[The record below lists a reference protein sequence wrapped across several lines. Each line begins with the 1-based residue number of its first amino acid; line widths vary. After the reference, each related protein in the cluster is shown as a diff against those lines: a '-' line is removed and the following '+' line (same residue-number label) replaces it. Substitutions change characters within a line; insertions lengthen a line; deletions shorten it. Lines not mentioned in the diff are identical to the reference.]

1 MNSVM
6 NIDVP
11 KLQTNDVAFGYNS
24 FYWVYTRVVNFAAF
38 FYFPA
43 VS

>member
-1 MNSVM
+1 MNSMM

-24 FYWVYTRVVNFAAF
+24 FYWVYTLQTSSSIERL
-38 FYFPA
+38 
-43 VS
+43 SHR